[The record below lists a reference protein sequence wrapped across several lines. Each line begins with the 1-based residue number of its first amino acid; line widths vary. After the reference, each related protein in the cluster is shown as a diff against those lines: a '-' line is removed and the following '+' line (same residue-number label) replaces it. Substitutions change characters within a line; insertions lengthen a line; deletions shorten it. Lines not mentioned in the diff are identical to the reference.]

1 MSLFIKDKL
10 YIGEATCAGIA
21 GLIFGPHCL
30 KWFNPLLWGNLDMI
44 TLEICRLVLCIQI
57 VAVAVELPKKY
68 MLKHW
73 LSVSIL
79 LLPVMTVGWLVVG
92 TFIYIVIPGF
102 HFTDGLLVSACVT
115 ATDPVL
121 AAAVVGKGKFAERVP
136 GHLRNLLTA
145 ESGCND
151 GMAFPFIF
159 LSLNLIL
166 YSGQAGEI
174 VKNWFCLT
182 ILWECGFGIVL
193 GVVIGYSMRKLI
205 YWAEVY
211 KLIDRQSFLAFFVFL
226 AFVCAG
232 FGSILGIDDLLCS
245 FAAGTAFGWNG
256 EFARKTEE
264 LHVSTVIDLLL
275 NLSFFVYFGAI
286 VPWQQFNDGSLGL
299 NVWRLIIIAI
309 VIIFLRRIP
318 AVLAM
323 KPFTPDIKLWR
334 EALFCGHFGPIG
346 VGAIFAAILARKD
359 LEAHYTEE
367 ETPLAQLPNPD
378 FPHYQL
384 IACIW
389 PIVCFIVVTSIIVHG
404 SSVAVLA
411 LGKKLNRMAITMTFT
426 TTNTKDGGNSHWM
439 DRLKGLELVA
449 TNFSLH
455 RVDSQGMSI
464 IDEKQH
470 PEEAAPDYD
479 YDAEGEMQLPETL
492 GVKVRPAGGAK
503 RKRKHKKKRRHHL
516 ETHDGEETLTLRRKP
531 EVQTLQLGKLTP
543 GDALE
548 ESRTQV
554 DSESTHEAGE
564 AVVDDNLALPDGEVP
579 QLHFDPAHVPPEIHD
594 ALEHNQV
601 PHQAY
606 KEGDN
611 IIIEDQDGEIIDQ
624 IKVDSPGRPPRS
636 PPPRHRRHL
645 SLGSLTLN
653 LTQLRSRDSNDVSIH
668 SMDLLVQKMSH
679 YSAVPSDL
687 ETTVPELP
695 LKRLALHTKR
705 AFVRKDDPHRRQLFA
720 HQIDN
725 LILIENEDGE
735 IIRRYR
741 VNRRPPV
748 NPTGGRARLG
758 TFRHMTDWAL
768 GRRAQAPD
776 EIWTEELPLQM
787 MTLTDGIAADPH
799 LEAKLN
805 KAFGGSSTVQRPPQ
819 AVRRGLVM
827 PSSSAPASAASAN
840 TVPPAER
847 ESLVE
852 RRRRLQALGE
862 LPTKK
867 TRDDEEEE

>member
-30 KWFNPLLWGNLDMI
+30 NWFDPLLWGNLDMI

-73 LSVSIL
+73 LSVAIL

-92 TFIYIVIPGF
+92 VFIYIVIPGF

-166 YSGQAGEI
+166 YLGQAGEI

-193 GVVIGYSMRKLI
+193 GVFIGYSLRKLI
-205 YWAEVY
+205 YWSEKW

-226 AFVCAG
+226 AFICAG

-264 LHVSTVIDLLL
+264 SHVSTVIDLLL

-286 VPWQQFNDGSLGL
+286 VPWQLFNDGSLGL

-367 ETPLAQLPNPD
+367 ETPLAHLPLKE

-384 IACIW
+384 IATIW

-404 SSVAVLA
+404 SLVAVLA

-426 TTNTKDGGNSHWM
+426 TTNTKEGGSHWM

-464 IDEKQH
+464 IDEKQFT
-470 PEEAAPDYD
+470 EDEPDDYNYD
-479 YDAEGEMQLPETL
+479 DGDSQLPETL

-503 RKRKHKKKRRHHL
+503 RKRKHKKKRRHHRS
-516 ETHDGEETLTLRRKP
+516 ETADGEETLTLRRKP

-543 GDALE
+543 GDVLE
-548 ESRTQV
+548 ESRTQI
-554 DSESTHEAGE
+554 DLESIHEPGDD
-564 AVVDDNLALPDGEVP
+564 VVDDNLAAPDGDVP
-579 QLHFDPAHVPPEIHD
+579 EMHYDVADVPPEIHD
-594 ALEHNQV
+594 ALEHDQI

-611 IIIEDQDGEIIDQ
+611 LIIEDQTGEIIDQ
-624 IKVDSPGRPPRS
+624 IKVDSPPRQ
-636 PPPRHRRHL
+636 RRRL
-645 SLGSLTLN
+645 SLASSLN
-653 LTQLRSRDSNDVSIH
+653 LNLSKLRTNESNDVSIH

-679 YSAVPSDL
+679 YSAVQLDL
-687 ETTVPELP
+687 EQLIPDLP
-695 LKRLALHTKR
+695 LRRLALHTKR
-705 AFVRKDDPHRRQLFA
+705 AFVHKDDPQRRQLFA
-720 HQIDN
+720 HQIDD

-748 NPTGGRARLG
+748 NPQGGRARLG
-758 TFRHMTDWAL
+758 TFRHMANRAL
-768 GRRAQAPD
+768 GRKVATP
-776 EIWTEELPLQM
+776 EEHWTEESPQ
-787 MTLTDGIAADPH
+787 MTLTDGVQDPR

-805 KAFGGSSTVQRPPQ
+805 KAFGSASPHSGTKPTVAKPTVSRPPQ
-819 AVRRGLVM
+819 AIRRGD
-827 PSSSAPASAASAN
+827 
-840 TVPPAER
+840 TVTAEP
-847 ESLVE
+847 EHETEVE
-852 RRRRLQALGE
+852 RRRRLQALGAI
-862 LPTKK
+862 PTKK
-867 TRDDEEEE
+867 TRDDEEE